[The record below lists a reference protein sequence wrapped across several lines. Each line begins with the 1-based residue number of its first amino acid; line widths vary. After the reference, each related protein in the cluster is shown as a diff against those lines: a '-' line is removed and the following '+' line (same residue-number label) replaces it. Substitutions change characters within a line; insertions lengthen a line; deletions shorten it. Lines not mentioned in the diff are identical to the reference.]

1 MMEVPTTPVVAALG
15 CLTGLW
21 IIVMIIKVMMV
32 MIVTYVYMRVAESQT

>member
-15 CLTGLW
+15 RLTGLW

-32 MIVTYVYMRVAESQT
+32 MIVTCVYMRVAESQT